1 MCGSASVRPIANDK
15 LSPTLGQ
22 KPTGDTPKRSTP
34 ALGCATFKIWR
45 SLRAPNAVH
54 VSLRAK
60 AVAFLSLMT
69 GSAFHIVEN
78 DADARADAEVM
89 NTNVGLTSALLL
101 TLVVPVLLDSIYG
114 PETNAH
120 MVTDP
125 AWVGISF
132 FFLLAM
138 ATVFFGMSVAF
149 AILTILVARQLS
161 TPSESR
167 YLFTI
172 ARAEFV
178 RPVQYIISGMIL
190 LLSALGLWLIIA
202 FFNLSAVDECEPSL
216 PSTSALSILS
226 LNVSSD
232 THSQEC
238 RWYPELFIAIAC
250 GGFPLSMM
258 FLNSA
263 TNVR

>member
-1 MCGSASVRPIANDK
+1 M
-15 LSPTLGQ
+15 
-22 KPTGDTPKRSTP
+22 
-34 ALGCATFKIWR
+34 
-45 SLRAPNAVH
+45 H

-60 AVAFLSLMT
+60 AVAILSVMT
-69 GSAFHIVEN
+69 GSAFHIIVPVEN
-78 DADARADAEVM
+78 DADAKADAELM
-89 NTNVGLTSALLL
+89 STNVALTSALLL
-101 TLVVPVLLDSIYG
+101 TLVVPIVFDSIYG
-114 PETNAH
+114 AQTNAH

-132 FFLLAM
+132 FFLLFM
-138 ATVFFGMSVAF
+138 ATLFFWMSVAY
-149 AILTILVARQLS
+149 AILTILVTRRLS

-178 RPVQYIISGMIL
+178 RPVQYAISGSIL
-190 LLSALGLWLIIA
+190 LLSALLLFLIIA

-216 PSTSALSILS
+216 PSSSALSILS

-238 RWYPELFIAIAC
+238 RWYPELFIALAC
-250 GGFPLSMM
+250 GGFSLAMM

-263 TNVR
+263 SNVR